1 MFKKKP
7 EAPKVEAAPVAPQE
21 VEEISTEEE
30 ETAEEVESEG
40 EESAEQ
46 PELTTEQLKQVLE
59 KLIADVNAIKYHL
72 RLDFI

>member
-40 EESAEQ
+40 ESAEQ
-46 PELTTEQLKQVLE
+46 PELSTEQLKQVLE